1 MERIVNLNI
10 EKLSEGLYLAIGE
23 NEHLCREGWAKNHI
37 GDNMTLDLF
46 GEQNELA
53 EAIAGLG
60 KPVVLYLVNGRPLS
74 INRLA
79 EKVPAILEGWYMG
92 QKTGTAAADVIFGDV
107 NPSGKL
113 TITFPKS
120 AG

>member
-1 MERIVNLNI
+1 
-10 EKLSEGLYLAIGE
+10 
-23 NEHLCREGWAKNHI
+23 
-37 GDNMTLDLF
+37 MTLDLF

-53 EAIAGLG
+53 EAITALG
-60 KPVVLYLVNGRPLS
+60 KPVVLYLMNGRPLS
-74 INRLA
+74 INVLA

-92 QKTGTAAADVIFGDV
+92 QETGTAAADIIFGEV

-120 AG
+120 AGQLRCIITTSPALSGRTTFHRRSNHCSTSGTG